1 MDLKRLPIA
10 WLAIQ
15 KLWGEANASR
25 DDDEFLGYARK
36 NDWERNAETAPPTEE
51 YIDLYCRWAVEFYTP
66 TYIEGLVDGLQ
77 KLGAST
83 ETNQRLDRDP
93 VDWLRR
99 QRSLHRTSGWMSLGN
114 LLPPGSKR
122 FGLGDTIETSLPEGV
137 KYATWKMF
145 SLSPSLTCI
154 VMAFVFDEQEA
165 TIFDASLRS
174 EYQTYLEPVGKTNR
188 IHTPDFQKAARIR
201 SVRERISNSI
211 TQWFK
216 ENLPGLFCSDL
227 LDGKLPTCELLFLT
241 EADPFPVR
249 QDGEVPPPQY
259 LQLLGLDGA
268 FEAWESTRT
277 SGLKF
282 KPFHRGARDGQH
294 HSILSI
300 KESAIPDS
308 LVKLYGGERKPSMF
322 SSLNMNFP
330 DILSLWACISLLE
343 GYTRHLGKIRDSASF
358 RLATDRNTIA
368 KLHSLGDN
376 VSFSLDISAV
386 TSDLIAN
393 AKAKS
398 GSFGW
403 IEKYKPCT
411 PDMEE
416 EQALNQVLLAA
427 ITEEAKQ
434 LRKMDRSIR
443 THLTQ
448 FGSLLAA
455 AEDIRLQRKINKLT
469 WTILAAAL
477 LAPFLTWLLS
487 EYPDWWKNLRY
498 FAEQVWPW

>member
-10 WLAIQ
+10 GLAIQ
-15 KLWGEANASR
+15 KLWGETNASQN
-25 DDDEFLGYARK
+25 DDDFLGHARR
-36 NDWERNAETAPPTEE
+36 NDSERNAETTPPTEE
-51 YIDLYCRWAVEFYTP
+51 YIDLYCTWAVEFYTP
-66 TYIEGLVDGLQ
+66 TYIECLVDGLQ
-77 KLGAST
+77 KIGAST

-93 VDWLRR
+93 VHWLRM
-99 QRSLHRTSGWMSLGN
+99 QRSLHRTSGWISLGN
-114 LLPPGSKR
+114 LLPFGSKR
-122 FGLGDTIETSLPEGV
+122 LGSEDAIETSLPEGV

-165 TIFDASLRS
+165 AIFDATLRS

-188 IHTPDFQKAARIR
+188 IHIPFFQKAALIR

-216 ENLPGLFCSDL
+216 ENVPGLFCSGL

-241 EADPFPVR
+241 EADPFPLQ
-249 QDGEVPPPQY
+249 QDGEAPPPQY
-259 LQLLGLDGA
+259 LRLLGLDAA
-268 FEAWESTRT
+268 FEAWESTQT

-282 KPFHRGARDGQH
+282 KPFHRRVREGQY

-300 KESAIPDS
+300 KESAILDS
-308 LVKLYGGERKPSMF
+308 HVKLYGGEKKLSMF
-322 SSLNMNFP
+322 NSLNMSFP

-343 GYTRHLGKIRDSASF
+343 GYTRHLGEIRDSASF

-386 TSDLIAN
+386 TADLIAN

-403 IEKYKPCT
+403 IEKYKSCT
-411 PDMEE
+411 PDMGE
-416 EQALNQVLLAA
+416 EQTLNQVLLAA

-487 EYPDWWKNLRY
+487 EYPDWWKNLWDY
-498 FAEQVWPW
+498 AEQLWPW

>member
-1 MDLKRLPIA
+1 MDLRRLPIA
-10 WLAIQ
+10 GLAIR
-15 KLWGEANASR
+15 KLFGEAPPSQ
-25 DDDEFLGYARK
+25 DDDDFLATARE
-36 NDWERNAETAPPTEE
+36 NDWERNAQTTPPTEE
-51 YIDLYCRWAVEFYTP
+51 YIDLYCTWAVEFYTP

-93 VDWLRR
+93 VDWLRM
-99 QRSLHRTSGWMSLGN
+99 QRSLHRTSGWISLGN
-114 LLPPGSKR
+114 LLPTGSKR
-122 FGLGDTIETSLPEGV
+122 FGWGDAIETSLPEGV

-154 VMAFVFDEQEA
+154 VIAFVFDEQEA
-165 TIFDASLRS
+165 AIFDATLRS

-188 IHTPDFQKAARIR
+188 IHIPVFQKAALIR

-216 ENLPGLFCSDL
+216 ENVPGLFCSGL

-241 EADPFPVR
+241 EADPFPLQ
-249 QDGEVPPPQY
+249 QDGEAPPPQY
-259 LQLLGLDGA
+259 LQLLGLDAA
-268 FEAWESTRT
+268 FEAWESTQT
-277 SGLKF
+277 GGLKF
-282 KPFHRGARDGQH
+282 KPFHRRAREGQY

-308 LVKLYGGERKPSMF
+308 LVKPYGGEKKPSMF
-322 SSLNMNFP
+322 SSLNMSFP
-330 DILSLWACISLLE
+330 GILSLWACISLLE

-358 RLATDRNTIA
+358 RLATDRNTIE

-386 TSDLIAN
+386 TADLIAN

-403 IEKYKPCT
+403 IEKYKSCT
-411 PDMEE
+411 PDTGE
-416 EQALNQVLLAA
+416 EQTLNQVLLAA
-427 ITEEAKQ
+427 ITEEAKR

-469 WTILAAAL
+469 WTVLAAAL

-487 EYPDWWKNLRY
+487 EYPDWWKNLWDY
-498 FAEQVWPW
+498 AEQLWPW